1 MGGDLYAYHAFD
13 SLENRPLMADRRP
26 SKDIV
31 VIGDVP
37 QVRDNSLE
45 NLDTHLS
52 TDSGSQWSAVGG
64 HFAIAVGDVSGKGMP
79 AALLMAVSMA
89 SFQAIIGQGLAP
101 KDLLTHLDG
110 AIALY
115 TRTTG
120 QNCALV
126 YMEITPPL
134 LNNQEGVMRVAN
146 AGCMMP
152 IIRRVDGSVSWIEVY
167 GTPLGMELSA
177 EVGYQEVEIALA
189 SGDLIILTSDGVVE
203 ANNELGEMFGFDRFE
218 EAVATGPN
226 TGAEAML
233 EHLKAAVAAFVGK
246 TEPHDDLTI
255 VVVQV

>member
-1 MGGDLYAYHAFD
+1 MKDEKED
-13 SLENRPLMADRRP
+13 TP
-26 SKDIV
+26 S
-31 VIGDVP
+31 
-37 QVRDNSLE
+37 SF
-45 NLDTHLS
+45 
-52 TDSGSQWSAVGG
+52 AV
-64 HFAIAVGDVSGKGMP
+64 AVGDVSGKGMP

-101 KDLLTHLDG
+101 KELLTYLDG

-134 LNNQEGVMRVAN
+134 LNKQEGFMRVAN
-146 AGCMMP
+146 AGCVMP
-152 IIRRVDGSVSWIEVY
+152 IIRRVDGSVNWIEVF

-177 EVGYQEVEIALA
+177 EVGYQEVESTLA
-189 SGDLIILTSDGVVE
+189 AGDLIILTSDGVVE
-203 ANNELGEMFGFDRFE
+203 ANNGLGEMFGFDRLE
-218 EAVATGPN
+218 EAVASGP
-226 TGAEAML
+226 TASAEAML
-233 EHLKAAVAAFVGK
+233 EYLKAAVAAFVGK